1 MAAAATLSPFV
12 RLHVKKPVLRAIR
25 LEEAIADLMDAEK
38 IVAELENTDMLRAF
52 NEGQRTHYYAAR
64 LLLRELLND
73 WLKDTDLEQLA
84 S

>member
-1 MAAAATLSPFV
+1 ME
-12 RLHVKKPVLRAIR
+12 KKPVQRVIR

-38 IVAELENTDMLRAF
+38 IVAELENTDVLRAF
-52 NEGQRTHYYAAR
+52 SESQRTHYYAAR

-73 WLKDTDLEQLA
+73 LLEDTSLEQLA